1 MKEPAVSRSW
11 KRTDSRWDRYWSVI
25 VRSESRERSISLVR
39 QRWSSRSSGP
49 TNDSTRTVIPESW
62 TAPWVV
68 ASCPLICSMRGP
80 RNGPR
85 TPPFPGHSFRRS
97 WLEADRVVDFLHGLL
112 GDAAGALGALVQD
125 VDDLPR
131 LLGEALAA
139 LPDRGERRHHV
150 LEQHPLAVEA
160 ADGGGAAAG
169 RAGLAVRVGREDAV
183 EVEDRADV
191 RVAGVGSALARG
203 IRDHRLDLGD
213 DLLAGVGQVDRVA
226 VGLRHLP
233 PVRARHL
240 RDLGELGLRLREHRL
255 PGVVE
260 AARDLAGE
268 LDVRHLVGP
277 HRHPL

>member
-49 TNDSTRTVIPESW
+49 TKDSTRTVIPESW

-68 ASCPLICSMRGP
+68 ASCPLICL
-80 RNGPR
+80 
-85 TPPFPGHSFRRS
+85 

-112 GDAAGALGALVQD
+112 GDATGALGALLQD

-160 ADGGGAAAG
+160 ADGRGAAAG
-169 RAGLAVRVGREDAV
+169 RAGFAVRVGREDTV

-191 RVAGVGSALARG
+191 RVAGVGAALARG

-240 RDLGELGLRLREHRL
+240 RD
-255 PGVVE
+255 
-260 AARDLAGE
+260 
-268 LDVRHLVGP
+268 
-277 HRHPL
+277 